1 MSHLLKSSTPSPST
15 FLKDVRRSMCNS
27 KKTHEK
33 CPIDGS
39 ILNEREAVAITL
51 DDGVLN
57 YQFQC
62 TVVYVFGQIYRHQ
75 KIPKVVVT
83 NIFESNNPST
93 VFKQAMTLLPLPVNT
108 VFFDI
113 RTIAGPSI
121 HTWIKTYRI

>member
-1 MSHLLKSSTPSPST
+1 
-15 FLKDVRRSMCNS
+15 MCNS

-39 ILNEREAVAITL
+39 ILIEIEAVATSYF

-83 NIFESNNPST
+83 NIFESNNPSI
-93 VFKQAMTLLPLPVNT
+93 QAMTLLPLPVNS
-108 VFFDI
+108 VFFDTFEHGW
-113 RTIAGPSI
+113 TINSYVD
-121 HTWIKTYRI
+121 KNLKYRI

>member
-1 MSHLLKSSTPSPST
+1 
-15 FLKDVRRSMCNS
+15 MCNS

-39 ILNEREAVAITL
+39 ILNEREAVAISF

-62 TVVYVFGQIYRHQ
+62 TVVYVFGQIHRHQ

-83 NIFESNNPST
+83 NIFESNNPSI
-93 VFKQAMTLLPLPVNT
+93 QAMTLL
-108 VFFDI
+108 
-113 RTIAGPSI
+113 R
-121 HTWIKTYRI
+121 